1 MTLIAQSVADYSALL
16 CYFDG
21 TMRRSLLILSLLL
34 AASCARDNN
43 GRDTTA
49 EWRGVLSHKHAA
61 TAPNASSAD
70 KQAYADSLAAFVER
84 NPSHSRAREVYE
96 RIQIDFAG
104 DLAALGRYQDAIRV
118 YRSVLTHDPRNA
130 DAERGLADAVDK
142 LAVTHAKLVQLER
155 GMSEHDV
162 AKILGKPIPGWT
174 ETKDRSDATIDCWY
188 YRTSDGGV
196 AGVYFRDGALFAAE
210 EKSHEKVVPL
220 TR

>member
-1 MTLIAQSVADYSALL
+1 
-16 CYFDG
+16 
-21 TMRRSLLILSLLL
+21 MRRSLLILSLLL
-34 AASCARDNN
+34 AASCARDN
-43 GRDTTA
+43 RQDTTA
-49 EWRGVLSHKHAA
+49 EWRGVLSRKQAA
-61 TAPNASSAD
+61 TAANASAAD
-70 KQAYADSLAAFVER
+70 KQAYADSLAAFVDR

-96 RIQIDFAG
+96 RIQIDFAS

-174 ETKDRSDATIDCWY
+174 
-188 YRTSDGGV
+188 DGGV